1 MKEKAYPILQPDKPD
16 PDHQAY
22 ANIRR
27 SHLHNVAA
35 RPAIFPCVE
44 MVRWI
49 VDHVNLDNR
58 IVVNATGSRIAS
70 FQDRDL
76 EECYKFVRPEVA
88 LTTDWLAGF
97 SKAKDYQKEL
107 SKWWIK
113 ELSKWWIAEKQ
124 FRARE
129 VGSRSLERY
138 RSMEWIVFTL

>member
-1 MKEKAYPILQPDKPD
+1 
-16 PDHQAY
+16 
-22 ANIRR
+22 
-27 SHLHNVAA
+27 
-35 RPAIFPCVE
+35 

-107 SKWWIK
+107 SKWWI
-113 ELSKWWIAEKQ
+113 AEKQ